1 MKTLH
6 DVVTTIVNELS
17 AANAPFSAHDVT
29 VEARKHVNNSTDVF
43 ALARGSVKLADG
55 PHGTVQGWL
64 VEHDDVKTIIQ
75 GMFDRN
81 ELTRQF
87 AGSFYQY
94 QSTVAQPL
102 ALTPLKTTMTNRMGF
117 IVLVHSII
125 AENLNVCSLDDMVA
139 DIDANI
145 ALPNFL
151 SKYGLDSLDVI
162 EFIMSLEEYLNIDI
176 SDEDFQGLKN
186 VDEVILM
193 LADKFRADPTADLY
207 DTLKDII
214 EPLQSVVYPTANP
227 IAQGPAIISTVNSNI
242 TSQDIVDYLTRANN
256 RHNRNIPRS
265 VKHIQSTIRTKGTR
279 SKDLVTIIEA
289 DKRLRFTKQGK
300 TYAETFVE
308 IA

>member
-6 DVVTTIVNELS
+6 DVVTTIVKELS

-29 VEARKHVNNSTDVF
+29 VEARKHVNNSTDQF
-43 ALARGSVKLADG
+43 QLARGDIGSG
-55 PHGTVQGWL
+55 VQGWL
-64 VEHDDVKTIIQ
+64 VEHDDVKVLIRD
-75 GMFDRN
+75 MFDRN

-94 QSTVAQPL
+94 QLTVAQPL
-102 ALTPLKTTMTNRMGF
+102 ALSPLNTKMTNRMGL

-125 AENLNVCSLDDMVA
+125 AENMNVCNLDDLVA
-139 DIDANI
+139 DVDANI
-145 ALPNFL
+145 PLPNFL

-176 SDEDFQGLKN
+176 SDEDFKDMKT
-186 VDEVILM
+186 VEEVLLM
-193 LADKFRADPTADLY
+193 LADKFRANPTADLY
-207 DTLKDII
+207 DTLYDII
-214 EPLQSVVYPTANP
+214 KPLQSVVYPAANP
-227 IAQGPAIISTVNSNI
+227 IAQGPAVISTVNSDI
-242 TSQDIVDYLTRANN
+242 TSQDIIDYLTRANN

-289 DKRLRFTKQGK
+289 DKRLRFTKKGK